1 MLFSSFHIDSSA
13 SGPLAHHL
21 APPSPFCNAVF
32 AFPARVSY
40 HEAMLGIDRRAA
52 RYTWT
57 AAVVLLLL
65 MGLYLVRK
73 TVIVFIIALLL
84 AYLLSPL
91 VEFLDRMLPTSRT
104 RTPALVAVYLLLIG
118 VLVFLGF
125 EIGTR
130 VVEEANALMERLK
143 ATQSNQ
149 TSMQPGSIVATIMG
163 NIQNQIR
170 QHSSDI
176 IAFLPKMG
184 IQALS
189 IAGNLILVVIVPI
202 LSFFFLKDGRVMGRT
217 ILDFFDEGPRR
228 NLIEDIAKD
237 VNLLLIRYMRALLIL
252 SLASMTSFSIV
263 LSLMGVPY
271 ALLLSAIAGLLE
283 FIPVVGPFAA
293 AILILLVS
301 GFSGYPHLLWIL
313 LFLGVYRLFQ
323 DYVLS
328 PRLMS
333 SGMQLHPLMVIFGV
347 FAGGEIG
354 GIAGTFFSVPV
365 LALARVL
372 YRRLEKARRE
382 TEFTKVSP

>member
-1 MLFSSFHIDSSA
+1 
-13 SGPLAHHL
+13 
-21 APPSPFCNAVF
+21 
-32 AFPARVSY
+32 
-40 HEAMLGIDRRAA
+40 MLGIDRRAA

-57 AAVVLLLL
+57 AAVILLLL
-65 MGLYLVRK
+65 LGVYLVRR

-84 AYLLSPL
+84 SYLLSPL

-104 RTPALVAVYLLLIG
+104 RTPALVGAFLLLIA

-130 VVEEANALMERLK
+130 VVEEADALYKRLPDLLGK
-143 ATQSNQ
+143 ATQSSQ
-149 TSMQPGSIVATIMG
+149 TATQARSIGATIMG
-163 NIQNQIR
+163 NIQNQVR

-184 IQALS
+184 IRALS
-189 IAGNLILVVIVPI
+189 IAGDLILVVIVPI
-202 LSFFFLKDGRVMGRT
+202 LSFFFLKDGRVMRQT

-228 NLIEDIAKD
+228 DLLEDIAKD

-252 SLASMTSFSIV
+252 SLATMTSFSIV

-271 ALLLSAIAGLLE
+271 SLLLSAIAGLLE

-301 GFSGYPHLLWIL
+301 GFSGYSYLLWIL

-372 YRRLEKARRE
+372 YWRLNKARRE
-382 TEFTKVSP
+382 TEFTKVTP

>member
-1 MLFSSFHIDSSA
+1 
-13 SGPLAHHL
+13 
-21 APPSPFCNAVF
+21 
-32 AFPARVSY
+32 
-40 HEAMLGIDRRAA
+40 MLGIDRRAA
-52 RYTWT
+52 KYTWS

-65 MGLYLVRK
+65 MGIYLVRR
-73 TVIVFIIALLL
+73 TVIVFVIALLL

-104 RTPALVAVYLLLIG
+104 RTPALVGAYLILIA

-130 VVEEANALMERLK
+130 VVEEATALSQRLPDLLGK
-143 ATQSNQ
+143 ATKSNQ
-149 TSMQPGSIVATIMG
+149 ASTQAHSIVTTIITS
-163 NIQNQIR
+163 IQNQVR
-170 QHSSDI
+170 QHSNDI

-189 IAGNLILVVIVPI
+189 IAGDLILVVIVPI
-202 LSFFFLKDGRVMGRT
+202 LSFFFLKDGRVMRQE
-217 ILDFFDEGPRR
+217 ILDFFEDGPRR
-228 NLIEDIAKD
+228 NLVEDIAKD
-237 VNLLLIRYMRALLIL
+237 VNLLLIRYMRALMIL
-252 SLASMTSFSIV
+252 SLATMTSFSIFF
-263 LSLMGVPY
+263 SLMGVPY
-271 ALLLSAIAGLLE
+271 ALLLSALAGLLE
-283 FIPVVGPFAA
+283 FIPVVGPFIA

-301 GFSGYPHLLWIL
+301 GFSGYPHLFWIL
-313 LFLGVYRLFQ
+313 LFLGIYRIFQ

-333 SGMQLHPLMVIFGV
+333 AGMQLHPLMVIFGV

-372 YRRLEKARRE
+372 YRRLDKARRE
-382 TEFTKVSP
+382 TEYNKVTP